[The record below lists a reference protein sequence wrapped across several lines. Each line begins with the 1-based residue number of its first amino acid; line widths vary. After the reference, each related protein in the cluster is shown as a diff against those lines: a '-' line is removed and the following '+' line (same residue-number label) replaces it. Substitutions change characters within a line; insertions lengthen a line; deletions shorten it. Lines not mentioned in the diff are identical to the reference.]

1 MTSAVTELRNHLLW
15 FLEGRLLTEDEL
27 SLWSDLIAL
36 LSEGQCTELFSLL
49 YNEVKECDER
59 TIENVQAYVLFLSRI
74 RTRREDYLQKLAEDG
89 NLAPAVEA
97 LLQAKAPDVGS
108 LDDVFES
115 NEDFAMYLAKLSVL
129 TLELFKE
136 QVQADDALS
145 EEVKSTVLTMLSEV
159 QKENFA
165 AEKEAAEKLRT
176 LSRGIAEAI
185 LLQNMIT
192 RLETLS
198 C

>member
-1 MTSAVTELRNHLLW
+1 MTTAVTELRNHLLW

-27 SLWSDLIAL
+27 ALWSNLIAL
-36 LSEGQCTELFSLL
+36 LDENQCTELFSLL

-74 RTRREDYLQKLAEDG
+74 RTRREDYLQMLAEDG

-97 LLQAKAPDVGS
+97 LLQMKAPDVGS

-115 NEDFAMYLAKLSVL
+115 DEDFAMYLAKLSVL

-136 QVQADDALS
+136 QVQADDAMN
-145 EEVKSTVLTMLSEV
+145 EEVKSTVFTMLSEV

-198 C
+198 R